1 MVVLAIFF
9 PNGTYVGIG
18 IVFENVMKSTKK
30 SQSRLQ
36 WGSENRTCPV
46 FEWSK
51 VDRFTNGPVFE
62 WHLKTGHLSGFRMVL
77 A

>member
-1 MVVLAIFF
+1 MSPYLSMNIIESNIETVQTNLLVEY
-9 PNGTYVGIG
+9 PV
-18 IVFENVMKSTKK
+18 
-30 SQSRLQ
+30 Q

-51 VDRFTNGPVFE
+51 VDRFPNGPVFE
-62 WHLKTGHLSGFRMVL
+62 LHLKTGHLSGFRMVL